1 MDDSIPLFFTQKWD
15 TNQKKFNITVEP
27 KTPYIY
33 IYRTPATCK
42 RSIET
47 DPTLRSPKNYMM
59 RYNKKE
65 KKNVSY
71 TKQRAMMG
79 P

>member
-1 MDDSIPLFFTQKWD
+1 MGYEQEEVQHHSRANDALYI
-15 TNQKKFNITVEP
+15 
-27 KTPYIY
+27 YIY

-71 TKQRAMMG
+71 TKQRAMMA
-79 P
+79 

>member
-1 MDDSIPLFFTQKWD
+1 MGYEQEEVQHHSRAKDDL
-15 TNQKKFNITVEP
+15 
-27 KTPYIY
+27 Y

-71 TKQRAMMG
+71 TKQSDDG
-79 P
+79 PLILASQPA